1 MNSAMVYLNKF
12 WMSSMLPI
20 FAIYSSSR
28 IFSRRV
34 FPSGARFFLA
44 ICKSSCMVLLFYT
57 TQEGYTKFGTV
68 S

>member
-1 MNSAMVYLNKF
+1 
-12 WMSSMLPI
+12 MLPI